1 MIMGMPLNYSL
12 TYAPNRAAQLAAH
25 IFLLEEKLKENST
38 LMSQVKIFIQQLSS
52 PFGFLNKQIKDIQT
66 VMAQMRKEEYDAEQ
80 FGDHRYHAQEKE
92 AEAKFDEFIGPI
104 FAQAK
109 KDPRAA
115 QLGVSE
121 DDDEI
126 PWGKILFGVL
136 NVQFVLTVF
145 SMLTRPCFLSL
156 TCLTLGMFSIYQHN
170 FFSREYFRYLV
181 VGLLINA
188 VYDFLWLM
196 IINSA
201 DADDEEDQGKA
212 YMIRRISLLFAYI
225 AFFFRIIVI
234 LTFWKVSLNYR
245 QYMRSMFKESTAG
258 SSLATGRSHKE
269 DDEEDDIEMIMSQY
283 GLGNQL

>member
-1 MIMGMPLNYSL
+1 M
-12 TYAPNRAAQLAAH
+12 
-25 IFLLEEKLKENST
+25 
-38 LMSQVKIFIQQLSS
+38 
-52 PFGFLNKQIKDIQT
+52 
-66 VMAQMRKEEYDAEQ
+66 
-80 FGDHRYHAQEKE
+80 
-92 AEAKFDEFIGPI
+92 
-104 FAQAK
+104 
-109 KDPRAA
+109 
-115 QLGVSE
+115 SE

-136 NVQFVLTVF
+136 NVQFVLTVL

-170 FFSREYFRYLV
+170 LFSREYFRYLV

-201 DADDEEDQGKA
+201 DADDEEDGGKA
-212 YMIRRISLLFAYI
+212 YMIRRLSLLFAYI

-245 QYMRSMFKESTAG
+245 QYMRSMFKESVGG
-258 SSLATGRSHKE
+258 SAVSGRSAQADE
-269 DDEEDDIEMIMSQY
+269 EEDDIRMIMSQY
-283 GLGNQL
+283 GNQV